1 MKSESV
7 NITYFAHN
15 TTVDNEKKVASGWAD
30 AELSELG
37 KKQSIELKE
46 LVKDKNFDVVFCSD
60 LKRSVDT
67 AKLTFDDIKIIQ
79 DKRLREVNY
88 GDLTRA
94 PSEKIDSVIL
104 EHISKPFPNGESYKD
119 VEKRVKSFLDDLMKN
134 YSGKNVA
141 IVGHRAPQL
150 ALDVLIKGKTWEQA
164 VKEDW
169 RSKKPKEWKPG
180 WEYKLIRI
188 NKNLEE

>member
-46 LVKDKNFDVVFCSD
+46 LVKDKKFDVVFCSD

-67 AKLTFDDIKIIQ
+67 AKLIFDNAKIIQ

-94 PSEKIDSVIL
+94 PSEKIDSIIL
-104 EHISKPFPNGESYKD
+104 KHISKPFPNGESYKD

-188 NKNLEE
+188 NKNLEK

>member
-1 MKSESV
+1 
-7 NITYFAHN
+7 
-15 TTVDNEKKVASGWAD
+15 
-30 AELSELG
+30 
-37 KKQSIELKE
+37 LKE
-46 LVKDKNFDVVFCSD
+46 LVKDKKFDVVFCSD

-67 AKLTFDDIKIIQ
+67 AKLTFDNAKIIQ
-79 DKRLREVNY
+79 DERLREVNY

-94 PSEKIDSVIL
+94 PSEKIDSIIL
-104 EHISKPFPNGESYKD
+104 KHISKPFPNGESYKD

-150 ALDVLIKGKTWEQA
+150 ALDVLIKRKAWEQA

-188 NKNLEE
+188 NKNLEK

>member
-1 MKSESV
+1 
-7 NITYFAHN
+7 
-15 TTVDNEKKVASGWAD
+15 
-30 AELSELG
+30 
-37 KKQSIELKE
+37 
-46 LVKDKNFDVVFCSD
+46 
-60 LKRSVDT
+60 
-67 AKLTFDDIKIIQ
+67 
-79 DKRLREVNY
+79 
-88 GDLTRA
+88 LTRA
-94 PSEKIDSVIL
+94 PSEKIDSIIL
-104 EHISKPFPNGESYKD
+104 KHISKPFPNGESYKD

-188 NKNLEE
+188 NKNLEK

>member
-46 LVKDKNFDVVFCSD
+46 LVKDKKFDVVFCSD

-67 AKLTFDDIKIIQ
+67 AKLIFDNAKIIQ

-119 VEKRVKSFLDDLMKN
+119 VEKRIKSFLEDLKN
-134 YSGKNVA
+134 YAGKNVA

-180 WEYKLIRI
+180 WKYKLE
-188 NKNLEE
+188 K

>member
-46 LVKDKNFDVVFCSD
+46 LVKDKKFDVVFCSD

-67 AKLTFDDIKIIQ
+67 AKLTFDNAKIIQ

-94 PSEKIDSVIL
+94 PSEKIDSIIL
-104 EHISKPFPNGESYKD
+104 KHISKPFPNGESYKD

-188 NKNLEE
+188 NKNLEK